1 MRTALRASIAT
12 AALAGALLAP
22 VAGTA
27 YAATSAAPVAAAGA
41 GTVPETHAG
50 TPVLI
55 GTGLVAVLRNEAA
68 GPEARI
74 HAASDGWKPGD
85 GYTDGVLATLDLGHP
100 KASVNGLELEL
111 VKSGK
116 GHALTATK
124 DGATKSFPLPAG
136 TTGPAGTKGP
146 ADCVSEVKYL
156 NRGAGLLVELTMST
170 EGPKV
175 FMHGDRPGETWTKT
189 LTRSNP
195 EGSPDDI
202 ARIDNPSGA
211 KPVFEWKSQGGP
223 HVPSHFVT
231 FPDLPKG
238 CTPGYPLHEDETLCV
253 SEVKE
258 INLGGGL
265 LVDLT
270 MSTEGPVAFMYSDG
284 PDSPWMQNL
293 TRFSPQGSR
302 EYFARINDPSGAK
315 PVFEWKT
322 QGGGVPSHF
331 ADFPALPK
339 GCTFEYTVT
348 KETPAPKP
356 EPSTAKP
363 VTTTNVATQTTGQ
376 TTVVPQG
383 SVAAGAE
390 IASEDTDDSITVAA
404 GAGLLAV
411 FAALGTTVLRRR
423 RSHS

>member
-1 MRTALRASIAT
+1 MRTALRASIA
-12 AALAGALLAP
+12 AAVLAGALLAP

-27 YAATSAAPVAAAGA
+27 YAATTTAPVAAAGA
-41 GTVPETHAG
+41 GTAPETHAG

-55 GTGLVAVLRNEAA
+55 GPGVIAVLRNRAE

-85 GYTDGVLATLDLGHP
+85 DYTDGVLATLDLGHP

-136 TTGPAGTKGP
+136 TAGPAE
-146 ADCVSEVKYL
+146 CVSEVKHL
-156 NRGAGLLVELTMST
+156 NLGAGLLVELTMST
-170 EGPKV
+170 EGPKA
-175 FMHGDRPGETWTKT
+175 FMHGDEPGETWTQT
-189 LTRSNP
+189 LTRTSP
-195 EGSPDDI
+195 QGSPNYF

-211 KPVFEWKSQGGP
+211 KPVFEWRTQGG
-223 HVPSHFVT
+223 HVPSHFAD
-231 FPDLPKG
+231 FPALPKG
-238 CTPGYPLHEDETLCV
+238 CTPGYPLHDNESTTCV
-253 SEVKE
+253 SQIKE
-258 INLGGGL
+258 INLGAGL

-270 MSTEGPVAFMYSDG
+270 MSTEGPVAFMYSAEPG
-284 PDSPWMQNL
+284 STWKQNL
-293 TRFSPQGSR
+293 TRYNPQGSPD
-302 EYFARINDPSGAK
+302 YFARINDPNGAK

-322 QGGGVPSHF
+322 QGGDVPSHF
-331 ADFPALPK
+331 KDFPALPK
-339 GCTFEYTVT
+339 GCTLEHTVT

-390 IASEDTDDSITVAA
+390 IASEDTDDSTTVAA

-423 RSHS
+423 RS